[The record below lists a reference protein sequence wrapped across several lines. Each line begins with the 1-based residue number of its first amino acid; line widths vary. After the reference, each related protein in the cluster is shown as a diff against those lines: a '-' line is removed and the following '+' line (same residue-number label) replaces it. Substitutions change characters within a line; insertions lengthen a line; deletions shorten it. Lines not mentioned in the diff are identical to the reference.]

1 MARTIGYFLA
11 KTDPETY
18 SAEQLEREG
27 ETVWDGVKN
36 PQALRAIREMKTGD
50 RVFLYHSMGDPA
62 IVALAEVAGDGRPDP
77 KNPKLAVADFRFSS
91 RIVPPVTLRQIKD
104 SGKFADWALVRQ
116 SRLST
121 MAVPAEFVTWIR
133 KLRPAAGI

>member
-62 IVALAEVAGDGRPDP
+62 IVALAEVAGDGRPT
-77 KNPKLAVADFRFSS
+77 R
-91 RIVPPVTLRQIKD
+91 RIPNWP
-104 SGKFADWALVRQ
+104 
-116 SRLST
+116 
-121 MAVPAEFVTWIR
+121 
-133 KLRPAAGI
+133 